1 MKGDPPP
8 ILIVEDDPTGRDLL
22 IRILTADGYEG
33 VPAANAQ
40 EARQRLAER
49 EFGAVLIDVRM
60 PGESGIELLRH
71 VRSRHPDV
79 AAMMVTALDDPEL
92 VTAAF
97 ETGAYGYVVKPY
109 RVNELLINLSNALHR
124 RQLEIQNRSHVRE
137 LEDKVLDRTKL
148 LRETLEPLR
157 DMTLTEA
164 DLVIDRLSGALT
176 LVDDETGAHLR
187 RIGEYSALLAELSDL
202 RVMRHGDVVLA
213 AALHDVGKIGVPDA
227 ILQKP
232 GALSP
237 EERSVMQRH
246 AVMGHKLLSG
256 SPSEL
261 LELGATI
268 ALSHHERWDGTGYPA
283 GLAGEDIPV
292 EGRVAA
298 IADAFDALT
307 SKRAY
312 REALGTEEAAEI
324 MSGGREAQFDPG
336 LLDVFLGSTDRMLDV
351 RDRFQDP
358 PARSG

>member
-71 VRSRHPDV
+71 VRGRHPDV

-92 VTAAF
+92 MTTAF
-97 ETGAYGYVVKPY
+97 ETGAYAYVVKPY
-109 RVNELLINLSNALHR
+109 RVNELLINLSNTLHR
-124 RQLEIQNRSHVRE
+124 RQREIQNRSHVRE
-137 LEDKVLDRTKL
+137 LEVQVLDRTKL
-148 LRETLEPLR
+148 LREAVDPLR
-157 DMTLTEA
+157 DVTLTEA
-164 DLVIDRLSGALT
+164 DLVIDRLSGALN
-176 LVDDETGAHLR
+176 LVGDETGAHLR

-202 RVMRHGDVVLA
+202 GGMPHGDVVLA
-213 AALHDVGKIGVPDA
+213 SALHDIGKIGVPDA

-232 GALSP
+232 DPLSP
-237 EERSVMQRH
+237 EQRLVMQRH
-246 AVMGHKLLSG
+246 AVIGHKLLSG
-256 SPSEL
+256 SSSAL
-261 LELGATI
+261 LDLGATI

-292 EGRVAA
+292 EGRVTA
-298 IADAFDALT
+298 IADSFDALT
-307 SKRAY
+307 SNRPY
-312 REALGTEEAAEI
+312 REALGVEEAAEI
-324 MSGGREAQFDPG
+324 MCGGRETRFDPD
-336 LLDVFLGSTDRMLDV
+336 LLDVFLGSMDQVLDV
-351 RDRFQDP
+351 RDCFQDP
-358 PARSG
+358 PPSSG